1 VKEITLN
8 DLITN
13 LSVFSPERKI
23 DILAVDLHDI
33 YESCNNLQT
42 LCLDVINSQKDHKD
56 KERIVEKLIEI
67 EIELDHINWHSKS
80 LKKELKKIL
89 NENK

>member
-1 VKEITLN
+1 MKEITLN

-23 DILAVDLHDI
+23 DILAVDLQDI
-33 YESCNNLQT
+33 NESCNNLQT
-42 LCLDVINSQKDHKD
+42 LYLNLINSHKD

-80 LKKELKKIL
+80 LKKS
-89 NENK
+89 